1 MIADER
7 MPKCSNAI
15 KPCVAVWTEDRVDR
29 RFSKVSI
36 RKQQFGSCKYTK
48 RVKSPALQMSQIL
61 ATEVKSCLLS

>member
-7 MPKCSNAI
+7 IPKCSNAI

-29 RFSKVSI
+29 RFSKVST

-48 RVKSPALQMSQIL
+48 RVKSPALQMS
-61 ATEVKSCLLS
+61 